1 MLWLRD
7 NAAATRCGRQQC
19 LLHASA
25 VSGPG
30 CPDDAFWVSGL
41 SGLQQYLGGWAYAPE
56 NLRQTKLQDELP
68 DPALAVA
75 GSVARQPG
83 GRREADP
90 GVADQTSEAEGVDWV
105 VADLLAGPVSPA
117 LDQLAVRR
125 FSNGGVRIYR
135 LAVSTLVVMATEG
148 VEVDRPTRERAA
160 IGEDGRSRDRTRPA
174 LPDPLPMSVVDAHC
188 HLDIA
193 DGEDGNWLGAAE
205 AIKLASS
212 VGVTRI
218 VQVGCDLPGAVWA
231 VEAAEQYPGLIAGV
245 ALHPNETPRLA
256 ATGELDSAL
265 QEIERLAKSSDKVR
279 VIGESGLDYYRTG
292 EDGRAAQH
300 ESFAAHIELAKRLD
314 KTLMI
319 HDRDA
324 HDDILAVLDREG
336 VPDRLVMHCFSG
348 DTEFARECVD
358 RGAFLSFAGVVTF
371 KNAQSLRDALA
382 VTPLDRVLVET
393 DAPYLTP
400 SPHRGQPNASY
411 LIPHTV
417 RKMAGVLNISVAEL
431 CGALSD
437 NANRAFGG
445 SW

>member
-1 MLWLRD
+1 
-7 NAAATRCGRQQC
+7 
-19 LLHASA
+19 
-25 VSGPG
+25 
-30 CPDDAFWVSGL
+30 
-41 SGLQQYLGGWAYAPE
+41 
-56 NLRQTKLQDELP
+56 
-68 DPALAVA
+68 
-75 GSVARQPG
+75 
-83 GRREADP
+83 
-90 GVADQTSEAEGVDWV
+90 
-105 VADLLAGPVSPA
+105 
-117 LDQLAVRR
+117 
-125 FSNGGVRIYR
+125 
-135 LAVSTLVVMATEG
+135 
-148 VEVDRPTRERAA
+148 
-160 IGEDGRSRDRTRPA
+160 
-174 LPDPLPMSVVDAHC
+174 VVDAHC

-193 DGEDGNWLGAAE
+193 DGEDGNWLAAAE
-205 AIKLASS
+205 AIKLAAS

-231 VEAAEQYPGLIAGV
+231 VEAAEQYPNIIAGI
-245 ALHPNETPRLA
+245 ALHPNEAPKLA
-256 ATGELDSAL
+256 AVGELDSAL
-265 QEIERLAKSSDKVR
+265 AEIERLATSSPKVR
-279 VIGESGLDYYRTG
+279 VIGETGLDYFRTG

-300 ESFAAHIELAKRLD
+300 ASFAAHIELAKRLD

-324 HDDILAVLDREG
+324 HDDILKILDREG

-348 DTEFARECVD
+348 DTEFARECVN

-431 CGALSD
+431 CQALSD
-437 NANRAFGG
+437 NSNRAFGG

>member
-1 MLWLRD
+1 
-7 NAAATRCGRQQC
+7 
-19 LLHASA
+19 
-25 VSGPG
+25 
-30 CPDDAFWVSGL
+30 
-41 SGLQQYLGGWAYAPE
+41 
-56 NLRQTKLQDELP
+56 
-68 DPALAVA
+68 
-75 GSVARQPG
+75 
-83 GRREADP
+83 
-90 GVADQTSEAEGVDWV
+90 
-105 VADLLAGPVSPA
+105 
-117 LDQLAVRR
+117 
-125 FSNGGVRIYR
+125 
-135 LAVSTLVVMATEG
+135 
-148 VEVDRPTRERAA
+148 
-160 IGEDGRSRDRTRPA
+160 
-174 LPDPLPMSVVDAHC
+174 
-188 HLDIA
+188 
-193 DGEDGNWLGAAE
+193 
-205 AIKLASS
+205 
-212 VGVTRI
+212 
-218 VQVGCDLPGAVWA
+218 
-231 VEAAEQYPGLIAGV
+231 LIAGV

-256 ATGELDSAL
+256 ATGELDSAI

-336 VPDRLVMHCFSG
+336 VPERLVMHCFSG
-348 DTEFARECVD
+348 DTEFARECVN

>member
-1 MLWLRD
+1 
-7 NAAATRCGRQQC
+7 
-19 LLHASA
+19 
-25 VSGPG
+25 
-30 CPDDAFWVSGL
+30 
-41 SGLQQYLGGWAYAPE
+41 
-56 NLRQTKLQDELP
+56 
-68 DPALAVA
+68 
-75 GSVARQPG
+75 
-83 GRREADP
+83 
-90 GVADQTSEAEGVDWV
+90 
-105 VADLLAGPVSPA
+105 
-117 LDQLAVRR
+117 
-125 FSNGGVRIYR
+125 
-135 LAVSTLVVMATEG
+135 
-148 VEVDRPTRERAA
+148 
-160 IGEDGRSRDRTRPA
+160 
-174 LPDPLPMSVVDAHC
+174 MSVVDAHC

-193 DGEDGNWLGAAE
+193 DGEDGAWLSPAE

-231 VEAAEQYPGLIAGV
+231 VEAAEQYPNLIAGV
-245 ALHPNETPRLA
+245 ALHPNEAPKLKA
-256 ATGELDSAL
+256 AGELESAL
-265 QEIERLAKSSDKVR
+265 AEIERLAAGADKVR
-279 VIGESGLDYYRTG
+279 VIGETGLDYFRTG

-324 HDDILAVLDREG
+324 HDDILRILDREG
-336 VPDRLVMHCFSG
+336 MPDRVIMHCFSG
-348 DTEFARECVD
+348 DTEFARECVN

-431 CGALSD
+431 CDALNN

>member
-1 MLWLRD
+1 MARD
-7 NAAATRCGRQQC
+7 
-19 LLHASA
+19 
-25 VSGPG
+25 
-30 CPDDAFWVSGL
+30 
-41 SGLQQYLGGWAYAPE
+41 
-56 NLRQTKLQDELP
+56 
-68 DPALAVA
+68 
-75 GSVARQPG
+75 
-83 GRREADP
+83 
-90 GVADQTSEAEGVDWV
+90 
-105 VADLLAGPVSPA
+105 
-117 LDQLAVRR
+117 
-125 FSNGGVRIYR
+125 
-135 LAVSTLVVMATEG
+135 G

-160 IGEDGRSRDRTRPA
+160 IGEDGRSRDRRRPA

-193 DGEDGNWLGAAE
+193 DGEDGAWLSPAD

-231 VEAAEQYPGLIAGV
+231 VEAAEQYPNLIAGV
-245 ALHPNETPRLA
+245 ALHPNEAPKLKA
-256 ATGELDSAL
+256 AGELDSAL
-265 QEIERLAKSSDKVR
+265 AEIERLAQSTDKVR
-279 VIGESGLDYYRTG
+279 VIGETGLDYFRTG

-324 HDDILAVLDREG
+324 HDDILRILDREG

-348 DTEFARECVD
+348 DTEFARECVN

-371 KNAQSLRDALA
+371 KNALSLRDALA

-431 CGALSD
+431 CDALNN
-437 NANRAFGG
+437 NANRVFGG

>member
-1 MLWLRD
+1 M
-7 NAAATRCGRQQC
+7 
-19 LLHASA
+19 
-25 VSGPG
+25 
-30 CPDDAFWVSGL
+30 
-41 SGLQQYLGGWAYAPE
+41 
-56 NLRQTKLQDELP
+56 
-68 DPALAVA
+68 A
-75 GSVARQPG
+75 G
-83 GRREADP
+83 D
-90 GVADQTSEAEGVDWV
+90 
-105 VADLLAGPVSPA
+105 
-117 LDQLAVRR
+117 
-125 FSNGGVRIYR
+125 
-135 LAVSTLVVMATEG
+135 G
-148 VEVDRPTRERAA
+148 VEVERPTRERAA
-160 IGEDGRSRDRTRPA
+160 IGEDGRSRDRSRPA
-174 LPDPLPMSVVDAHC
+174 VPDPLPMSVVDAHC

-193 DGEDGNWLGAAE
+193 DGEDGAWLSPAD

-231 VEAAEQYPGLIAGV
+231 VEAAEQYSSLIAGV
-245 ALHPNETPRLA
+245 ALHPNEAPKLKDA
-256 ATGELDSAL
+256 GELESAL
-265 QEIERLAKSSDKVR
+265 AEIERLAMSSEKVR
-279 VIGESGLDYYRTG
+279 VIGETGLDYFRTG
-292 EDGRAAQH
+292 EDGQAAQH
-300 ESFAAHIELAKRLD
+300 ESFAAHIAMAKRLD

-324 HDDILAVLDREG
+324 HDDILKILDHEG

-348 DTEFARECVD
+348 DTEFARECVN

-382 VTPLDRVLVET
+382 VTPLDRILVET

-431 CGALSD
+431 CDALNT

-445 SW
+445 AW

>member
-1 MLWLRD
+1 MARD
-7 NAAATRCGRQQC
+7 
-19 LLHASA
+19 
-25 VSGPG
+25 
-30 CPDDAFWVSGL
+30 
-41 SGLQQYLGGWAYAPE
+41 
-56 NLRQTKLQDELP
+56 
-68 DPALAVA
+68 
-75 GSVARQPG
+75 
-83 GRREADP
+83 
-90 GVADQTSEAEGVDWV
+90 
-105 VADLLAGPVSPA
+105 
-117 LDQLAVRR
+117 
-125 FSNGGVRIYR
+125 
-135 LAVSTLVVMATEG
+135 G

-160 IGEDGRSRDRTRPA
+160 IGEDGRSRDRRRPA
-174 LPDPLPMSVVDAHC
+174 LPDQLPMSVVDSHC

-193 DGEDGNWLGAAE
+193 DGEDGAWLSPAD

-231 VEAAEQYPGLIAGV
+231 VEAAEQYPNLIAGV
-245 ALHPNETPRLA
+245 ALHPNEAPKLKA
-256 ATGELDSAL
+256 AGELDSAL
-265 QEIERLAKSSDKVR
+265 AEIERLAQSTDKVR
-279 VIGESGLDYYRTG
+279 VIGETGLDYFRTG

-324 HDDILAVLDREG
+324 HEDILRILDREG

-348 DTEFARECVD
+348 DTEFARECVN

-371 KNAQSLRDALA
+371 KNALSLRDALA

-431 CGALSD
+431 CDALNN